1 MMTELHSI
9 LPFMKYLFSALL
21 LPLSLPANLATS
33 FVAAYNPTTSSWSNL
48 DGGFDQ
54 TYIQSNGTST
64 MADGIFDMVIDAAGN
79 VFIGGD
85 IQADDARTTVNLNHV
100 AMWNDTGKWHA
111 LGSGLGSSG
120 TQNVNCLAI
129 GPNQDLYA
137 SGTYSIGWL
146 KSKSASTQFAR
157 WDSSQVLTPIPATF
171 RDAIVTN
178 EDVNL
183 YLSVL
188 TIPGEQYQIRK
199 SPNLAFTS
207 GAEGSSL
214 QVPKELFR

>member
-54 TYIQSNGTST
+54 TYIQSNGT
-64 MADGIFDMVIDAAGN
+64 
-79 VFIGGD
+79 
-85 IQADDARTTVNLNHV
+85 
-100 AMWNDTGKWHA
+100 GKWHA
-111 LGSGLGSSG
+111 LGSGLSSSG

-129 GPNQDLYA
+129 GPYQDLYA

-146 KSKSASTQFAR
+146 KSKISSTQFAR

-178 EDVNL
+178 EDVNR

>member
-1 MMTELHSI
+1 
-9 LPFMKYLFSALL
+9 
-21 LPLSLPANLATS
+21 
-33 FVAAYNPTTSSWSNL
+33 
-48 DGGFDQ
+48 
-54 TYIQSNGTST
+54 
-64 MADGIFDMVIDAAGN
+64 
-79 VFIGGD
+79 
-85 IQADDARTTVNLNHV
+85 
-100 AMWNDTGKWHA
+100 MWNGTGKWHA
-111 LGSGLGSSG
+111 LGSGLSSSG

-129 GPNQDLYA
+129 GPYQDLYA

-146 KSKSASTQFAR
+146 KSKISSTQFAR

-178 EDVNL
+178 EDVNR